1 MKKKMYEYRKHQSQ
15 QKSERDNKKQENKK
29 YLQICT
35 WKLEKKKK
43 KAVDVCAEI
52 NFNCVHSC
60 FISQNGKLFIVFC
73 VCL

>member
-43 KAVDVCAEI
+43 AVDVCAEI
-52 NFNCVHSC
+52 NFNCVHSY
-60 FISQNGKLFIVFC
+60 FISQSGKLFIVFC